1 MIADRESF
9 LKVSGL
15 SYVANGNPILSNI
28 SFEISCGDYVGIIG
42 PNGGGKTTLLRL
54 ILGLEKATKGTISI
68 HGTSTGLP
76 EQRAKIGYVPQ
87 RISSSATSFPAS
99 VEEVVSTGCTQRAE
113 HLSHQERETI
123 VEASLS
129 RLGIKG
135 LANRIISD
143 LSGGERQKVYIARA
157 LCAGATALILDEP
170 TIGIDAPSTEGFYA
184 LLAELNGK
192 EKMTIIVVSHDI
204 DVVAREARSVLCVNG
219 QLICHGRPKD
229 ALTEEYMRLLYGR
242 EMRFVYHDPHA
253 ETEDAAMGT

>member
-1 MIADRESF
+1 MIADKESF

-54 ILGLEKATKGTISI
+54 ILGLEQPTAGTISI
-68 HGTSTGLP
+68 HGLSTGLSH
-76 EQRAKIGYVPQ
+76 QRAKIGYVPQ
-87 RISSSATSFPAS
+87 RISSGTARFPAS
-99 VEEVVSTGCTQRAE
+99 VREVVSTGCTQRAE
-113 HLSHQERETI
+113 YLTNQGRKAI
-123 VEASLS
+123 VDASLS
-129 RLGIKG
+129 RLSIGH

-170 TIGIDAPSTEGFYA
+170 TVGIDAPATEGFYA

-192 EKMTIIVVSHDI
+192 EGMTIILVSHDI

-253 ETEDAAMGT
+253 ETEDTAIVH